1 MRGVAVVVGGL
12 LLIGGATIVVL
23 ADQQRA
29 AEVAQLHERVE
40 QTTERLDDIGDDNL
54 GLAARLTALRSQ
66 IAEQDAELTDTMGF
80 MQ

>member
-29 AEVAQLHERVE
+29 SEVAQLHERVE
-40 QTTERLDDIGDDNL
+40 QTTERVDEIGVDNL
-54 GLAARLTALRSQ
+54 DLAAQLTALRSQ
-66 IAEQDAELTDTMGF
+66 IAEQDAALTDTTGF